1 MDLPPC
7 VACYSWSCM
16 SFNSVH
22 ITNLSSLELKDNHS
36 IHEAEAEVA
45 VSTFIDVSTTQP
57 GKAEHEVQADTPA
70 DEQTGGWEGPSM
82 GHTFI
87 VQDALPVLDGDANT
101 AEGLLVILTIL
112 NVFKCFYVVLYCCVY
127 HSYAHC

>member
-7 VACYSWSCM
+7 VACYSWSCR

-57 GKAEHEVQADTPA
+57 SKAEHEVQPDTPA
-70 DEQTGGWEGPSM
+70 DEQTGGWEGLSM

-87 VQDALPVLDGDANT
+87 VQDPLPVLDGDAET

-112 NVFKCFYVVLYCCVY
+112 NVTNAFRGLILLCV
-127 HSYAHC
+127 S